1 MGQMSWRVD
10 DDLLER
16 VRQAAHE
23 HGWSLNFYVTRV
35 LDAATDP
42 ENAPSGT
49 ERLRERLGRAGLL
62 AQSGPVVQR
71 PPRSAV
77 RRAAK
82 AAGRGTA
89 ASDIVS
95 SDRGA

>member
-1 MGQMSWRVD
+1 MAQMSWRVD
-10 DDLLER
+10 DELLER
-16 VRQAAHE
+16 VRQAARE
-23 HGWSLNFYVTRV
+23 RGWSLYVTKV

-42 ENAPSGT
+42 DNAPSGT
-49 ERLRERLGRAGLL
+49 ERLRERLTRAGLL
-62 AQSGPVVQR
+62 ADSGPSAER

-89 ASDIVS
+89 VSDVVASE
-95 SDRGA
+95 RG

>member
-10 DDLLER
+10 DELLER
-16 VRQAAHE
+16 VRQAARE
-23 HGWSLNFYVTRV
+23 HGWSLNLYVTKV
-35 LDAATDP
+35 LDAASDP
-42 ENAPSGT
+42 DNAPSGT
-49 ERLRERLGRAGLL
+49 ERLRERLARAGLL
-62 AQSGPVVQR
+62 ADSGPSAER

-89 ASDIVS
+89 VSDVVASE
-95 SDRGA
+95 RG